1 MTQPRRHLSPG
12 YQRYRRIKDRLIR
25 QLIRLA
31 ATSVILAL
39 ASLFLFLFWETLPLF
54 GSADMREE
62 SDTQQTVKFV
72 PSSDFQPSPPIP
84 SGSNLSAHAI
94 WLYGQA
100 SVILV
105 DSQGQISQWLINPL
119 QPESSEMI
127 LAKQF
132 PIQRTD
138 TRLLALPGSK
148 GFISYDPSGLIRLYH
163 ATSGNMLAEYQSQLL
178 PLEQI
183 HVSENG
189 GHIQLQNTIG
199 QQQTLQL
206 HNPHPD
212 FSWSLLWK
220 PWLYEGHQQA
230 DYIWQTSANTD
241 RFEAKY
247 SFVPLSI
254 GTLKAAVYAMMF
266 AMPLAI
272 LAAIYTACFLSER
285 TRAWVKP
292 AVELAEAFPTVV
304 LGFIAGLWLA
314 PLLEQHLATALSLL
328 LLTPLLLILIHA
340 LLYSTGLL
348 KESQTTQWSGLPRI
362 LILLLVALLLAWQ
375 LGHWLELWLFKGNM
389 IEWMTTQGIDYQQRN
404 GLVVGLMMGLAIMPV
419 IFSLTEDALI
429 SVPDSL
435 RQGAMALGASP
446 WQAVIRVVV
455 PTAAAGIFAAIMI
468 GTGRALGE
476 TMILL
481 MASGNSPVSDF
492 SLFEGMRSLA
502 ANLSIETPE
511 AMQSST
517 HYRVLILSAT
527 LLFLSTFIM
536 NTLAAVVRENLYRHY
551 RHF

>member
-1 MTQPRRHLSPG
+1 MIQPRRHLSLG

-39 ASLFLFLFWETLPLF
+39 ASLFIFLFWETLPLF
-54 GSADMREE
+54 GSAEMRKASE
-62 SDTQQTVKFV
+62 TQQTVKFI
-72 PSSDFQPSPPIP
+72 PSSDFEPSPPIP
-84 SGSNLSAHAI
+84 SGSNPSAHAI

-132 PIQRTD
+132 PTQRTD

-163 ATSGNMLAEYQSQLL
+163 ATSGKMLAEYQSQLL

-183 HVSENG
+183 HISEHG

-254 GTLKAAVYAMMF
+254 GTLKAAFYAMMF

-272 LAAIYTACFLSER
+272 LAAIYTACFLNER

-314 PLLEQHLATALSLL
+314 PLMEQHLATALSLL

-362 LILLLVALLLAWQ
+362 LILLLLALLLAWQ

-404 GLVVGLMMGLAIMPV
+404 GLVIGLMMGLAIMPV

-446 WQAVIRVVV
+446 WQAVIRVIV

-502 ANLSIETPE
+502 ANLAIETPE
-511 AMQSST
+511 AMQGST

-527 LLFLSTFIM
+527 LLFLLTYMM

-551 RHF
+551 RHY